1 MRSSDVTELYAQL
14 PVGAIVQI
22 TSDHLPKLSRA
33 ARSTLVSAPSSAPV
47 PTHAVFTA
55 DSSKPGA
62 EKATITPLTPK
73 TPTGQEKKSDAT
85 ASLRNGR
92 A

>member
-1 MRSSDVTELYAQL
+1 
-14 PVGAIVQI
+14 
-22 TSDHLPKLSRA
+22 LSRA
-33 ARSTLVSAPSSAPV
+33 ARSTLVSALSSAPV

-73 TPTGQEKKSDAT
+73 TSTGQGKKSDAT
-85 ASLRNGR
+85 ASL
-92 A
+92 